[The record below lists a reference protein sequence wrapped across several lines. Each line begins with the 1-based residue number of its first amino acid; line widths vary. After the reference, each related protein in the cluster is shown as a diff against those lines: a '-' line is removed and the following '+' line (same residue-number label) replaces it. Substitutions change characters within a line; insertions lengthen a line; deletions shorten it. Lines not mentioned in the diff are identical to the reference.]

1 VYRTPAHNAM
11 ASCVIVDKLMPLLPK
26 GSEEVDLQVKQL
38 HAKLKVATMTD
49 PTLNQGA
56 KRRGQDPDH
65 HQCL

>member
-1 VYRTPAHNAM
+1 M

-38 HAKLKVATMTD
+38 HAKLEVATMTD

-56 KRRGQDPDH
+56 KR
-65 HQCL
+65 